1 MSNILKYL
9 SLALLVASTNLL
21 AVEKKGVAAYGY
33 ADIGSYMLNKDIIRS
48 NAKKQACNDAYK
60 KFTTSFN
67 NVKKSNYQ
75 RVQRQIEDNL
85 DMYMTCTQV
94 LDEENDSSNSIYN
107 IVVKANIDANK
118 IDEVIMGSSA
128 IATEGAVSD
137 IAILMIVRT
146 ASSVLKRDDKR
157 VDVFR
162 DTDSTTRTTST
173 DNRNTSAA
181 DSRSSESSQYD
192 RRNDKTVDTDQTE
205 AVGDTGASIS
215 SRTATGDSGSYDA
228 NSQSMSDSQNE
239 NTSDTSRTNTTVR
252 SGKKETGGNTL
263 IRADKITYELSDE
276 YQDAMEANLDTPL
289 SAGGFEL
296 ISMGDFSDKLLDAH
310 EEMRVQYASTSKMN
324 RKLEKVIRNELAA
337 SEIKLNLPEDET
349 RNQEYVVKE
358 IAGTANRK
366 ANEQEPDSN
375 TKEAFQKLLLWFREN
390 PDDAKRL
397 FPDLY
402 KRKHILYDEEVI
414 VDNME
419 KAEQLND
426 LLTEYDVV
434 SPTQLKALI
443 EKGQSE
449 NSLLPITEDILA
461 SMGITSIDKWNEAI
475 KDKDLAAL
483 FSHDSVPDTDL
494 FVYVHTLINKAKQAV
509 IDHLETLEEYDVS
522 DCEEIAPTT
531 LAGIKKEGQEIY
543 VVVRPAHKGQ
553 VIIYYGSEQNTLD
566 YEQAELW
573 VDDGS
578 SEPKR
583 ITLGHILKKANIRK
597 FPI

>member
-21 AVEKKGVAAYGY
+21 AVEKKGVAAYSY
-33 ADIGSYMLNKDIIRS
+33 ADIGSYMLNSDIIRS

-60 KFTTSFN
+60 KFTATFN
-67 NVKKSNYQ
+67 NVKKSNYK

-94 LDEENDSSNSIYN
+94 LDEENDSSKSIYN

-192 RRNDKTVDTDQTE
+192 RRNEKTVDTDQTE

-239 NTSDTSRTNTTVR
+239 NTSDTSRTDTTVR

-296 ISMGDFSDKLLDAH
+296 ISMSDFSDELLDAH
-310 EEMRVQYASTSKMN
+310 EQMRVKYASTSKMD
-324 RKLEKVIRNELAA
+324 RKLEKVIRKELAA
-337 SEIKLNLPEDET
+337 DDIDCYIEGSFDVGQPERDAAT
-349 RNQEYVVKE
+349 GQDV
-358 IAGTANRK
+358 ANVTVRK
-366 ANEQEPDSN
+366 AKTNC
-375 TKEAFQKLLLWFREN
+375 
-390 PDDAKRL
+390 
-397 FPDLY
+397 Y
-402 KRKHILYDEEVI
+402 
-414 VDNME
+414 
-419 KAEQLND
+419 
-426 LLTEYDVV
+426 
-434 SPTQLKALI
+434 
-443 EKGQSE
+443 
-449 NSLLPITEDILA
+449 
-461 SMGITSIDKWNEAI
+461 
-475 KDKDLAAL
+475 
-483 FSHDSVPDTDL
+483 
-494 FVYVHTLINKAKQAV
+494 
-509 IDHLETLEEYDVS
+509 
-522 DCEEIAPTT
+522 IA
-531 LAGIKKEGQEIY
+531 KKEGAKKRWRGKGTIGGIQAKGLGTTRDEAINNAIAKAAQE
-543 VVVRPAHKGQ
+543 VGRNMLQLLNKKG
-553 VIIYYGSEQNTLD
+553 VN
-566 YEQAELW
+566 
-573 VDDGS
+573 
-578 SEPKR
+578 
-583 ITLGHILKKANIRK
+583 
-597 FPI
+597 